1 MSECT
6 TRQKRATSF
15 ASREL
20 LRLKLPAMGNQHSN
34 SDIREEPY
42 RAGPEGHSE
51 ASDTDNSD
59 SSNSSSSS
67 SAQANGVQAKKNKK
81 KKKKKKQ
88 SSFDKFLAKR
98 YHRTNRLLHLESN
111 QRKQEQANARPKEV
125 VAAHGQ
131 QLFSSAYADAPLRG
145 E

>member
-1 MSECT
+1 M
-6 TRQKRATSF
+6 KR
-15 ASREL
+15 L
-20 LRLKLPAMGNQHSN
+20 AMGNQHSN

-42 RAGPEGHSE
+42 RAGPADGYSE
-51 ASDTDNSD
+51 TSD
-59 SSNSSSSS
+59 SDSDSSSS
-67 SAQANGVQAKKNKK
+67 SAEANGVQAKKNNK

-111 QRKQEQANARPKEV
+111 QRKRANARPKEA
-125 VAAHGQ
+125 VAADGQ
-131 QLFSSAYADAPLRG
+131 KLFANAYADAPLRG